1 MLEARQVQREIDDL
15 CADPTRMGRD
25 DGLDHVTRLSRELVE
40 MRGKIARLDQ
50 DLANVARELRRQL
63 DGQLLPTADQLRRH
77 GALATAG

>member
-1 MLEARQVQREIDDL
+1 
-15 CADPTRMGRD
+15 
-25 DGLDHVTRLSRELVE
+25 